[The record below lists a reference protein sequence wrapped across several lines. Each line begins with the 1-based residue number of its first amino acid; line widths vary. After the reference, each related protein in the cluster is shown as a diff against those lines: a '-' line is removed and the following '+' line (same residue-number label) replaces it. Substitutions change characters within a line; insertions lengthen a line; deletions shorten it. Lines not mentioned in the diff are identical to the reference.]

1 MTEYVDFQVT
11 MKWEHSKPENFQYW
25 ATTTEILDEYTSE
38 MDEDFIVFA
47 KYTEK
52 DGENEALVQ
61 LGTHIYLAVRKNNL
75 ILFLPDETLDI
86 KVLIKLWNSDIIDVR
101 NI

>member
-11 MKWEHSKPENFQYW
+11 TKWKNGKPANFQYLT
-25 ATTTEILDEYTSE
+25 TTTEILDKYTSE
-38 MDEDFIVFA
+38 MDEDFTVFA
-47 KYTEK
+47 QYTEK

-61 LGTHIYLAVRKNNL
+61 LGTHIFLAVRRNNL